1 MDDIFHDAF
10 LSLSLKMC
18 YFAFSNYIKHSDNTM
33 KRLLLS
39 LAICLTTI
47 VGMAQYTQLTNIPT
61 IYIETF
67 NNRSITSKTTYIYA
81 TLTYVDG
88 NTMVQYDSLQIR
100 GRGNSTWNLAKKPYR
115 LKFKESTKFLG
126 KGFAKNKSWTLLAN
140 HADKSL
146 LRNAVTFTMGDFLGQ
161 PFSPAAH
168 FVDLVINGTYLGNY
182 QVSDQVNVDN
192 KRVEIFEQEE
202 VATADSN
209 ITGGYLVE
217 IDGFGTSEVVNFRT
231 SKNLIVSVK
240 SPDEDIINTAQKNYI
255 KQYLNDFESSL
266 FGSNFTD
273 AANGYRAIADSATLV
288 SWYIATELSANVD
301 GFWST
306 FVYKDKDDPKL
317 YFGPLWDYDIAYNNC
332 NRVGDVT
339 NRDMIDAGFGSDLT
353 KVWVKRMIEDPWF
366 NNAVNTAW
374 KQKVAE
380 GLEEYLYNYIDSMA
394 VYLDRSQ
401 TKNYNR
407 YSISSRVY
415 NEIYLYSTYA
425 EYINQLKTFIGEHM
439 DFLTTRFAERANDVG
454 GGDDPVVTLEPFV
467 LQNEYYYRIY
477 NKGTN
482 KVLDIANQSADAGAN
497 VVIWSPEYGRDTQL
511 WQIVPVGDYFQLINK
526 ATGMAFNDPSP
537 TTAVGTALNVAV
549 PDAADSR
556 QWWKFVTVNENDNYN
571 IINVYTE
578 HAINNSG
585 GGATDGNN
593 ILSYTSDD
601 RNSVSNNRQWRITPE
616 ELIPD
621 YVPDEVKE
629 ALTATIAEANAFLA
643 ALTDEQIGEGIFCYS
658 DEQIAQLR
666 QMVADAEAFESTVSD
681 DYILTNVN
689 LAKQLAAAQTKNL
702 PDVKQKY
709 VIRHKSS
716 GYYLDI
722 VEDRLSIT
730 TLNNANAGQQF
741 SFEPTGNGYG
751 VYLKSASGL
760 YVALGTTNSWTMIG
774 QEVITDET
782 RATYDVSVSGECYR
796 IYTLTGLLGT
806 DATIDNSTVYANKH
820 ADRPDEVTRSEW
832 VIEELVDELAGLK
845 EELNTLLAQA
855 ETAIGAINKRWIGEA
870 PMQLSQDNIDA
881 LAEAIAEAGVRIY
894 TSKEDYEDMIDWL
907 TDALNTLYE
916 LNAPDEDAEYYLRHL
931 VGYNLSC
938 SDGLIL
944 TQADTLDAAQ
954 RFRLIPVKGV
964 MNTYNIYTNGMYV
977 TVTDEE
983 NGTLALT
990 ETPRDER
997 GHFVARQVGVTM
1009 FTLQSALGYL
1019 GAADAAVDLGEAC
1032 IANAEDK
1039 GSNIRWRLVEAT
1051 NPIIDDAI
1059 APLHSIIDYA
1069 VIYDKNTE
1077 TIRFESEDMAIL
1089 AKVDV
1094 QIFTVGGRL
1103 LYTFKADER
1112 QSVANLPSGTY
1123 LVRWALGDISRSIKL
1138 KK

>member
-1 MDDIFHDAF
+1 
-10 LSLSLKMC
+10 
-18 YFAFSNYIKHSDNTM
+18 M
-33 KRLLLS
+33 KRLSTLLFTCIM
-39 LAICLTTI
+39 AIAS
-47 VGMAQYTQLTNIPT
+47 MAQYTQLTNIPT

-67 NNRSITSKTTYIYA
+67 NKQSVTSKTTYIYA
-81 TLTYVDG
+81 TLTYIDA

-115 LKFKESTKFLG
+115 IKFKESTKFLG
-126 KGFAKNKSWTLLAN
+126 KGYAKNKSWTLLAN
-140 HADKSL
+140 HGDKSL

-168 FVDLVINGTYLGNY
+168 FVDLVLNGTYLGNY

-202 VATADSN
+202 AATADSN

-217 IDGFGTSEVVNFRT
+217 IDGFGTSEKVNFRT
-231 SKNLIVSVK
+231 SKNLIISVK
-240 SPDEDIINTAQKNYI
+240 SPDEDIINAAQKNYI
-255 KQYLNDFESSL
+255 KQYLNNFESSL

-273 AANGYRAIADSATLV
+273 ANNGYRAIADSATLV

-353 KVWVKRMIEDPWF
+353 KVWVRRMIEDPWF

-380 GLEEYLYNYIDSMA
+380 GLEEHLYNYIDSMA
-394 VYLDRSQ
+394 AYLDQSQ
-401 TKNYNR
+401 TRNYNR

-425 EYINQLKTFIGEHM
+425 DYINQLKRFIGEHM

-454 GGDDPVVTLEPFV
+454 EGGGEGDDPVVSLEPFA
-467 LQNEYYYRIY
+467 LQEGYYYRVY

-482 KVLDIANQSADAGAN
+482 KVLDIANQSSEAGAN

-537 TTAVGTALNVAV
+537 TTAVGTALNVAD
-549 PDAADSR
+549 PDATDSR

-571 IINVYTE
+571 IINAYTE

-621 YVPDEVKE
+621 YVPEEVKE
-629 ALTATIAEANAFLA
+629 ALAATIAEAKSFIASLS
-643 ALTDEQIGEGIFCYS
+643 DEQVGDGIFCYS
-658 DEQIAQLR
+658 SEQIAQLQ
-666 QMVADAEAFESTVSD
+666 QMVDDAESFESTVSD

-689 LAKQLAAAQTKNL
+689 LAKQLTVAQTKYL
-702 PDVKQKY
+702 PDAKQKY

-716 GYYLDI
+716 GYYLNI
-722 VEDRLSIT
+722 VEERLSIT
-730 TLNNANAGQQF
+730 TFNDANTGQQF
-741 SFEPTGNGYG
+741 SFEPTGSGNG
-751 VYLKSASGL
+751 VYLKSGSGL
-760 YVALGTTNSWTMIG
+760 YVALGTTNNWTMVG
-774 QEVITDET
+774 QEVVTDQD
-782 RATYDVSVSGECYR
+782 RATYDVAVSGDCYR
-796 IYTLTGLLGT
+796 MYTLTGLLGT
-806 DATIDNSTVYANKH
+806 DATSDNSTVYANKH

-832 VIEELVDELAGLK
+832 IIEEYADELSDLK
-845 EELNTLLAQA
+845 QQLAALLTQA
-855 ETAIGAINKRWIGEA
+855 ESAIADIDTRWIGEA
-870 PMQLSQDNIDA
+870 PLQHSQANVDA
-881 LAEAIAEAGVRIY
+881 LNDAISEAGLRIY
-894 TSKEDYEDMIDWL
+894 TSAEDYEEMIVWL
-907 TDALNTLYE
+907 TDALDALHI
-916 LNAPDEDAEYYLRHL
+916 LNAPDEDTEYYLRHL
-931 VGYNLSC
+931 AGYNLSC

-944 TQADTLDAAQ
+944 SVPDTMDITQ
-954 RFRLIPVKGV
+954 RFRLIPVEDKV
-964 MNTYNIYTNGMYV
+964 NTYNIYTNGMYV
-977 TVTDEE
+977 TVTDEP
-983 NGTLALT
+983 NSTLALT

-997 GHFVARQVGVTM
+997 GHFVASQVADTV
-1009 FTLQSALGYL
+1009 FTLQSMLGYL
-1019 GAADAAVDLGEAC
+1019 GTESASISANTPCV
-1032 IANAEDK
+1032 ANAANK
-1039 GSNIRWRLVEAT
+1039 ISNVRWQLTEAT

-1059 APLHSIIDYA
+1059 APLEQTINYA
-1069 VIYDKNTE
+1069 VAYNQDDE
-1077 TIRFESEDMAIL
+1077 TIYFVSDDMAVLSKI
-1089 AKVDV
+1089 DV

-1112 QSVANLPSGTY
+1112 QSVTLLPSGTY
-1123 LVRWALGDISRSIKL
+1123 LLRWTLDGISHSVKL
-1138 KK
+1138 QKQ